1 MTLPQCRYAIVDQ
14 RIQFRHR
21 MPNASRCA
29 SMAAL
34 IVLVSLAVGCSEGSK
49 ETDANSSAGTNTRP
63 GATPNSNSGSRAAG
77 SPIDIKELE
86 RYGVAMTISI
96 QELASSAPMLTQ
108 ELTFAKLAADRRWAF
123 FFAQPMGQVVYLEK
137 SGLRYLVL
145 FNRKQYVELNPN
157 AFGFEPAKVLTPNS
171 IVDRL
176 KAHQYEKLG
185 LEPVNGRTAIKYRV
199 TDAVGGSAQA
209 DGMVFVDQET
219 TLPLRCELNAVSPSG
234 TKSRVVFEVRDV
246 QLNPDRAQFD
256 VPTGMTKVTQ
266 QEASQQVE
274 AFATALR
281 TFADTVSGTPSGP
294 VAGVMQPA
302 VNKNARRSGR

>member
-1 MTLPQCRYAIVDQ
+1 MTLPQCRYGNVDQ
-14 RIQFRHR
+14 TMQSKHPPTRRAVHTSI
-21 MPNASRCA
+21 
-29 SMAAL
+29 
-34 IVLVSLAVGCSEGSK
+34 VSLMLLSCLTSGCGEASK
-49 ETDANSSAGTNTRP
+49 GTDANSSAGTNTRP
-63 GATPNSNSGSRAAG
+63 DAPNSNSGSRAGG

-96 QELASSAPMLTQ
+96 QELASSAPILTQ

-123 FFAQPMGQVVYLEK
+123 FFSQPMGQVVYLEK

-199 TDAVGGSAQA
+199 TDAAGGSAQA